1 MFVKS
6 CSGRL
11 CQMSIK
17 TITEQVRLYNN
28 VDMPA
33 VGFGV
38 FLIKPGRE
46 TIQCVEEALK
56 AGYRSIDT
64 ATFYENEADV
74 GRAIRQSGIPRE
86 ELFVTT
92 KVWPTDQGYDQ
103 TLRAFHN
110 SLEKLQT
117 GYIDLYLIHWP
128 RESKSVET
136 WKALEILYKNKEV
149 RAIGLSNYTIRH
161 IERLREHWEIP
172 AMVNQIEYH
181 PYLQQPDLVRF
192 CQRNV
197 IHVEAWSP
205 LMRGE
210 VLYNTTIKNLAAKY
224 ERTPAQVT
232 LRWELQKGI
241 VVIPKSVHKKRIIEN
256 RNLFDFSISE
266 ADIKKIDA
274 LDKGERIGPDPS
286 TINF

>member
-1 MFVKS
+1 LFVKS
-6 CSGRL
+6 RSGRL
-11 CQMSIK
+11 WQMSIK
-17 TITEQVRLYNN
+17 TITEYVRLYNN
-28 VDMPA
+28 VDLPA

-38 FLIKPGRE
+38 FLIKPGKE
-46 TIQCVEEALK
+46 TVQCVETALQ

-86 ELFVTT
+86 EVFITT
-92 KVWPTDQGYDQ
+92 KVWPTDHGYDQ
-103 TLRAFHN
+103 TLHAFHK
-110 SLEKLQT
+110 SLDRLQT
-117 GYIDLYLIHWP
+117 GYVDLYLIHWP

-136 WKALEILYKNKEV
+136 WKALETLYKNKEV

-161 IERLREHWEIP
+161 IELLKEHWEIP

-181 PYLQQPDLVRF
+181 PYLQQPALSNF
-192 CQRNV
+192 CRRNA
-197 IHVEAWSP
+197 IQVEAWSP

-210 VLYNTTIKNLAAKY
+210 ILYNTTIKNLAAKY
-224 ERTPAQVT
+224 QRTPAQVT

-241 VVIPKSVHKKRIIEN
+241 VVIPKSIHKNRIIEN
-256 RNLFDFSISE
+256 RNLFDFTISE
-266 ADIKKIDA
+266 ADMKKIDA
-274 LDKGERIGPDPS
+274 LDKSERIGPDPH